1 MPDLPAGTVTLL
13 FTDIEGSTQLLER
26 VGATSYAALLRDHNR
41 AIRSAIQGQR
51 GVEVDT
57 AGDGFFVVFPTAGAA
72 VTAAAAAQHEL
83 AGKLRVRMGLH
94 SGAILVTD
102 EGYAGAAVHRAARI
116 AAAAHGGQI
125 LVSSAAAELAADELP
140 CGTSLRDL
148 GEHRLRDLSR
158 PQHLLQLVVEGLPS
172 DFPPVR
178 TLGHRATN
186 LPLQPTSLIGR
197 EHELSAIVQHLRH
210 HGRLVTLT
218 GPGGVGKTRLALQA
232 AADALDDFPDGV
244 VFVPLEPVTEP
255 ALVPA
260 AIARALAVRE
270 SEGMRL
276 DEALRDFVR
285 DRRLLVVAD
294 NFEHVLEAGPFVSEL
309 LACSSELRFLVT
321 SRARLRLSGEHE
333 FPVAPLPLPRPGTS
347 DGNGSVA
354 RSEAVALFAERAQAA
369 RPDFELTAENA
380 SAIADICRRLDGL
393 PLAIELAAARTR
405 LLPPQA
411 LLGRLEQRLPL
422 LTGGALDLPER
433 QQTLRAA
440 IDWSFRLL
448 PEPEQRFFGRLS
460 VFSGGFTLEAAE
472 AVCYPDALGL
482 DVFDALADL
491 VDNSLVLRTEDEG
504 GDARFGM
511 LDTIREF
518 AREQLDASG
527 EADELLRRQAEHF
540 LGEPGNL
547 LEVWGWGDAKARWG
561 SRLAGEFDN
570 VRSALDWANAGGS
583 SLELPLAILYQLFP
597 QVFPAEGRMRLARAL
612 DDEAA
617 LPLLRARA
625 LTAAASLALMQGDAE
640 SAEPQ
645 LLESLR
651 LFREFGHRVG
661 EQRALGGLAFSALK
675 RDDEGAARRLTE
687 ELETM
692 ARDAGDDDAL
702 AAALV
707 LRAYISVIRGAYA
720 EARRLLERSLELRL
734 KGANDAQI
742 FIARLNLAEI
752 ALLEGDVAVALAEIE
767 EAVDLATTRGLP
779 EWLWWCADLLAPT
792 LALAGEEAEAVRL
805 FAVSE
810 QRLEERGHVF
820 RGFDEAIRERTHG
833 AVREASTRPGYR
845 DAWEEGLRMS
855 PEQAL
860 AHGLA
865 VARRATPAQP

>member
-1 MPDLPAGTVTLL
+1 VS
-13 FTDIEGSTQLLER
+13 IEANG
-26 VGATSYAALLRDHNR
+26 GF
-41 AIRSAIQGQR
+41 
-51 GVEVDT
+51 EVDT

-72 VTAAAAAQHEL
+72 VAAAAAAQREL
-83 AGKLRVRMGLH
+83 AGTLRVRMGLH
-94 SGAILVTD
+94 SGAILLTG

-125 LVSSAAAELAADELP
+125 LVSSAAAELVADELP
-140 CGTSLRDL
+140 SGTSLRDL

-158 PQHLLQLVVEGLPS
+158 PQHLFQLVVEGLPS
-172 DFPPVR
+172 DFPPAR
-178 TLGHRATN
+178 TLGPRASN
-186 LPLQPTSLIGR
+186 LPFQPTSLIGR
-197 EHELSAIVQHLRH
+197 EHELSAIVRHLRY

-232 AADALDDFPDGV
+232 AADALDHFPDGV

-255 ALVPA
+255 SLVPA
-260 AIARALAVRE
+260 AIARALAVRG
-270 SEGMRL
+270 SEGTPF
-276 DEALRDFVR
+276 DDALREFVR

-309 LACSSELRFLVT
+309 LASSSELRFLVT

-354 RSEAVALFAERAQAA
+354 RSAAVALFAERARAA
-369 RPDFELTAENA
+369 RPDFELTPENA
-380 SAIADICRRLDGL
+380 DTIADICRRLDGL

-448 PEPEQRFFGRLS
+448 PEPERRFLARLS
-460 VFSGGFTLEAAE
+460 VFSGGFTLGAADT
-472 AVCYPDALGL
+472 VCSPGALGL
-482 DVFDALADL
+482 DAFDALAAL
-491 VDNSLVLRTEDEG
+491 VDNSLVLRTEDDGGEG
-504 GDARFGM
+504 RFGM

-518 AREQLDASG
+518 ARDQLDANR
-527 EADELLRRQAEHF
+527 EADEVLRRHAEHF
-540 LGEPGNL
+540 LGEPNNL
-547 LEVWGWGDAKARWG
+547 LEVWSWGDVTARWG
-561 SRLAGEFDN
+561 NRLAREFDN
-570 VRSALDWANAGGS
+570 VRSALESAHASGS
-583 SLELPLAILYQLFP
+583 SLELPLAVLYQLFP
-597 QVFPAEGRMRLARAL
+597 QVFPGEGRMRLARAL
-612 DDEAA
+612 DDEPGQ
-617 LPLLRARA
+617 PLLRARA
-625 LTAAASLALMQGDAE
+625 LAASASLALMQGDAE

-645 LLESLR
+645 FLESLR
-651 LFREFGHRVG
+651 LFRELGHRVG
-661 EQRALGGLAFSALK
+661 TQRVLGRLAFSALK
-675 RDDEGAARRLTE
+675 RDDEGAARRRTE

-692 ARDAGDDDAL
+692 ARRAGDKEAL

-707 LRAYISVIRGAYA
+707 LRAQISAIRGAYA
-720 EARRLLERSLELRL
+720 EAHHLLQTSLELRL
-734 KGANDAQI
+734 DRGNDAEI

-752 ALLEGDVAVALAEIE
+752 AVLEEDFAVALAQIE
-767 EAVDLATTRGLP
+767 EAVDLATKRGMT
-779 EWLWWCADLLAPT
+779 ESLWWCADLLAPT

-805 FAVSE
+805 FALAE
-810 QRLEERGHVF
+810 RRLEERGHVF
-820 RGFDEAIRERTHG
+820 RGLEEAIRERTHG
-833 AVREASTRPGYR
+833 ALRETSTNPEYR

-855 PEQAL
+855 PEQAV

-865 VARRATPAQP
+865 AARRVTRAQR